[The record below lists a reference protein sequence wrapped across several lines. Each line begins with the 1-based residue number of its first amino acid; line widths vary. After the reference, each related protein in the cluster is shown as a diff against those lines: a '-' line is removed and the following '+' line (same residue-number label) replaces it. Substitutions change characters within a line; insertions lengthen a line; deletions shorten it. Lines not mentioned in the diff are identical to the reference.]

1 MNKLIKRRLI
11 KLLVIASVLTL
22 IVVFVLP
29 PLVFTAYGYVKGDT
43 DWDPTPKSINGITVF
58 EPHYSDHPGHY
69 TFGEKIS
76 IASKIDVLALFTGTR
91 ISEDKTVFAVEPLAF
106 PKASPIGQAA
116 PDFELETTGGATVR
130 LSDKRG
136 KIGVFMFVAMT
147 CPPARMQVDFWTELN
162 KKYDQHAVEM
172 FFVYSV
178 EQHAGERGYREF
190 EITTTYEQKM
200 DHARMMSE
208 LTDVPIVVDGMDE
221 IVLATYGMTP
231 NAAFVVNEDGVLVFK
246 SQWADVHKIEKVID
260 LLLEEKK
267 LSLEFE
273 PGTTAATL

>member
-1 MNKLIKRRLI
+1 MDKLNKRRLI
-11 KLLVIASVLTL
+11 KWLAIASVLSL

-29 PLVFTAYGYVKGDT
+29 PLVFTAYDYVKGDA
-43 DWDPTPKSINGITVF
+43 DWDPTPKSVNGITVF

-106 PKASPIGQAA
+106 PKASPIGEPA
-116 PDFELETTGGATVR
+116 PDFELETTDGASVR
-130 LSDKRG
+130 LSDKHG

-147 CPPARMQVDFWTELN
+147 CPPARMQVDLWTVLN
-162 KKYDQHAVEM
+162 KKYDKQAVEM

-190 EITTTYEQKM
+190 KTTTTYEQKM

-208 LTDVPIVVDGMDE
+208 LTDVPIAVDGIDE

-231 NAAFVVNEDGVLVFK
+231 NAAFVVNEEGVLVFK
-246 SQWADVHKIEKVID
+246 SQWADVRKIERVID
-260 LLLEEKK
+260 LLLEEKT
-267 LSLEFE
+267 LSLE
-273 PGTTAATL
+273 PVVDTSPLTL